1 MYKQLP
7 IYIFYYTMMKKRLL
21 CKCEICLTNYIEKL
35 HKMIHDLQEEKLK
48 LVEELQ
54 EENRKLVDDLQEE
67 KRKLVE
73 QLQEQDNNMSNNNET
88 QRPLSRM

>member
-7 IYIFYYTMMKKRLL
+7 IYIFYYTMMKNHLL
-21 CKCEICLTNYIEKL
+21 CKCELCLTIYIEDL
-35 HKMIHDLQEEKLK
+35 HKMIYE
-48 LVEELQ
+48 
-54 EENRKLVDDLQEE
+54 LQEE

-73 QLQEQDNNMSNNNET
+73 QLQQRDNTMSNNNQT